1 MRLFRRFTMTNIARC
16 LPLYLLPVLVLLFSA
31 CTAASYRDA
40 PPVTFSAD
48 GAVSDARGAAVSTT
62 EDSVSVTITA
72 GGTYRLTG
80 TCQNGSVVVDC
91 ADAVVLV
98 LDNLVLT
105 NPTGSC
111 IASVG
116 EGDLTLYALS
126 GTESTLRDG
135 TGYVFPDA
143 LTDEPDA
150 VVFAKSDL
158 TLSGDKDGIC
168 YMIAYYKTGAA
179 TKDDLTV
186 TGGNYTVSS
195 IRHGIRGRDSVTVTG
210 GYLAIEA
217 AADGIRTTND
227 RPGKEGTV
235 TISDG
240 HVTITAGDEGIQ
252 SISDIT
258 ITGGT
263 LTIDSTNNG
272 IKTDAGKLEIT
283 AGTVSIT
290 APDQPVIAAS
300 TEHTGGELTV
310 NGTPFAD

>member
-1 MRLFRRFTMTNIARC
+1 MNR
-16 LPLYLLPVLVLLFSA
+16 
-31 CTAASYRDA
+31 
-40 PPVTFSAD
+40 
-48 GAVSDARGAAVSTT
+48 
-62 EDSVSVTITA
+62 
-72 GGTYRLTG
+72 
-80 TCQNGSVVVDC
+80 
-91 ADAVVLV
+91 
-98 LDNLVLT
+98 
-105 NPTGSC
+105 
-111 IASVG
+111 
-116 EGDLTLYALS
+116 TLW
-126 GTESTLRDG
+126 
-135 TGYVFPDA
+135 
-143 LTDEPDA
+143 
-150 VVFAKSDL
+150 
-158 TLSGDKDGIC
+158 GDKDGIC
-168 YMIAYYKTGAA
+168 HMIAYYKTGAA